1 MAIAREANKPKS
13 KKVSA
18 ALLFKINEK
27 LQLDW
32 SPEQIFGYY
41 QNQGEKM
48 LSHESIYQYIWR
60 DKAEGGLLYK
70 HLRRACKSK
79 KVYGKRDL
87 RGHIKNRVS
96 IDERP
101 PEVNEKKEFGHWE
114 IDVMVGSHHKGFLV
128 TAVERKTKHT
138 LVGFSQKK
146 DASSVKKELISMFKP
161 IKECVKTI
169 TADNGKEFAGHED
182 VARVIEA
189 GYYFAHPY
197 RSCER
202 GLNENTNGLIRQ
214 YFPKGKDLRG
224 VTKNELQK
232 IMSRLNNRP
241 RKTLDYK
248 LPKILFKLE
257 RSKIAL
263 VA

>member
-1 MAIAREANKPKS
+1 MKRLDQEERYQIYAMKRAGFSQKTIADELGRNSSTICRELKRNTGKKGYRPKQAHEKAIAREANKPKS
-13 KKVSA
+13 RKVSA

-32 SPEQIFGYY
+32 SPEPIFG
-41 QNQGEKM
+41 
-48 LSHESIYQYIWR
+48 
-60 DKAEGGLLYK
+60 
-70 HLRRACKSK
+70 
-79 KVYGKRDL
+79 
-87 RGHIKNRVS
+87 
-96 IDERP
+96 
-101 PEVNEKKEFGHWE
+101 
-114 IDVMVGSHHKGFLV
+114 
-128 TAVERKTKHT
+128 

-146 DASSVKKELISMFKP
+146 DADSVKKELISMFKP